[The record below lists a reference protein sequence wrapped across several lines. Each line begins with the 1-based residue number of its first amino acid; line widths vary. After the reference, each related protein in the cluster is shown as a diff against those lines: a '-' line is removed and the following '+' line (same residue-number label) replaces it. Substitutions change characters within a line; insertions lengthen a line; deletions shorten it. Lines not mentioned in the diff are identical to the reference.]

1 MKYIFINNVAFMWH
15 YINKDMQ
22 KPLAVL
28 QFYNVSS
35 QVYPTEGWKWGNDVW
50 LWKNRDWK
58 IHSIFTLVNTP
69 MNDKTPSLV
78 QNGLT
83 IQTYTNIK
91 KSKVTLP
98 VSQLNLCFDFN
109 EI

>member
-1 MKYIFINNVAFMWH
+1 
-15 YINKDMQ
+15 
-22 KPLAVL
+22 
-28 QFYNVSS
+28 
-35 QVYPTEGWKWGNDVW
+35 
-50 LWKNRDWK
+50 
-58 IHSIFTLVNTP
+58 